1 MRFAAN
7 ILTLHINTPPIDQI
21 ESGLMIGKTLAHYE
35 ITGLLGKGGMG
46 EVFRALDTKLG
57 REVAIKILPPEVAQ
71 DPERAARFER
81 EARTLASLQHPNV
94 ASIYGFSE
102 DGGVPFLAME
112 LVEGEDLAQ
121 RLARGPLPLE
131 DALRIAREIAVG
143 LEAAH
148 EKQIVH
154 RDLKPANIKVDPA
167 GAVKILDFGL
177 ARAFSGDPNESS
189 EMLNSPT
196 ITAAMTRVGVILGTA
211 AYMSPE
217 QAKGK
222 LVDRRADIWSF
233 GAILHEM
240 LTGQQLFTG
249 ETVSETMA
257 EVMKGEITFKTLPSG
272 TPVRVRAL
280 LERCLERD
288 PQSRLRDIGEARIT
302 LDGPDDVEAV
312 AGTMAI
318 PRSRRTPWIVA
329 ATCLLA
335 MCTVVVW
342 HLLSRET
349 VTPRVLRFRLATDH
363 PISVR
368 QSDGRSVAISP
379 DGNHVVTLGSLNDKP
394 ILYLRRLDSF
404 EAKPLPGTEEAQSP
418 QFSPDGRWLAFKD
431 PRGILKLNLAGGS
444 PVFLG
449 SSTATVNGATWA
461 EDGYLY
467 FASNRKIFRLA
478 DSGGETEV
486 LYEDEGAVL
495 LENPYALPGGRGLL
509 LNSNSLG
516 GTQGSLLV
524 LDLETRKM
532 KDLGLQG
539 ASPRYLINGVLI
551 FAQADQVMGV
561 HFDLAALEAR
571 GTPTPVLQGVW
582 IEDGQMHL
590 DVAHDGTVAFLPAL
604 DDSRASILLVDRA
617 GQTQP
622 IIPGPLPFPGCS
634 DPRLSPDG
642 NRLVISVV
650 GYQIWILDLATETP
664 TLVSENGF
672 YPLWS
677 TDGKELV
684 FGSARN
690 KSMDLFHIPSDL
702 SRPENVLLDWEN
714 NLRSAAIAPDGTL
727 IFREEIPG
735 KGMDLNMWSAS
746 MPDSTIGLL
755 TGPDDELAP
764 AVSPDGQWVAY
775 VSNLSSQDEIYV
787 TSYPQPSGR
796 IQISNGGGTSP
807 AWSPDGKELF
817 YMAGDAMVAVQLTNE
832 PTLQVHS
839 RQTLFRGP
847 YLQYRWHRQYEVHP
861 DGEHFIMIEN
871 PPRGDVDVITGWFGE
886 IERTLAAEQ

>member
-1 MRFAAN
+1 
-7 ILTLHINTPPIDQI
+7 
-21 ESGLMIGKTLAHYE
+21 MIGKTLAHYE

-57 REVAIKILPPEVAQ
+57 REVAIKILPPEVAG

-81 EARTLASLQHPNV
+81 EARTLANLQHPNV
-94 ASIYGFSE
+94 ASIYGFAE

-148 EKQIVH
+148 DKQIVH

-177 ARAFSGDPNESS
+177 ARAFADDPNESS

-222 LVDRRADIWSF
+222 IVDRRADIWSF

-272 TPVRVRAL
+272 TPAHVRAL
-280 LERCLERD
+280 LRRCLERD
-288 PQSRLRDIGEARIT
+288 PQFRLRDIGEARIA
-302 LDGPDDVEAV
+302 LDRPDDVEAT
-312 AGTMAI
+312 AGTMAK
-318 PRSRRTPWIVA
+318 PKSRRTPWIIA
-329 ATCLLA
+329 AACLLA
-335 MCTVVVW
+335 MCTVVAW

-349 VTPRVLRFRLATDH
+349 VPPRVLRFRLATDH
-363 PISVR
+363 PVTVR
-368 QSDGRSVAISP
+368 QNEGRAVAISP

-394 ILYLRRLDSF
+394 IMYLRRLDSF
-404 EAKPLPGTEEAQSP
+404 EATPLPGTEEAQDP
-418 QFSPDGRWLAFKD
+418 QFSPDGRWVAFKD
-431 PRGILKLNLAGGS
+431 PKGFLKLNLAGGS
-444 PVFLG
+444 PIFLG
-449 SSTATVNGATWA
+449 SSSATVNGATWA
-461 EDGYLY
+461 SDGYLY
-467 FASNRKIFRLA
+467 FAGNRKIFRIA
-478 DSGGETEV
+478 DSGGEAEE

-495 LENPYALPGGRGLL
+495 LQSLFALPDGRGLL

-516 GTQGSLLV
+516 GTQGQLLV
-524 LDLETRKM
+524 LDLATRKI
-532 KDLGLQG
+532 KNLGLQG
-539 ASPRYLINGVLI
+539 ASPRYLNNGVLI

-561 HFDLAALEAR
+561 RFDLATLEAR

-582 IEDGQMHL
+582 IEDGVMHL
-590 DVAHDGTVAFLPAL
+590 DVANDGTVVFLPAL
-604 DDSRASILLVDRA
+604 PDSRASILMVDRA
-617 GQTQP
+617 GQAQP

-642 NRLVISVV
+642 RRLVISVV
-650 GYQIWILDLATETP
+650 GYQIWILDMATETP

-684 FGSARN
+684 FGSTRN

-702 SRPENVLLDWEN
+702 SRPETVLLDWEN
-714 NLRSAAIAPDGTL
+714 NLRSATMAPDGTL

-735 KGMDLNMWSAS
+735 KGMDLKMWSAAAA
-746 MPDSTIGLL
+746 DSTIGLL

-764 AVSPDGQWVAY
+764 AVSPDGRWVAY

-817 YMAGDAMVAVQLTNE
+817 YMAGDALVAVQLSNE

-886 IERTLAAEQ
+886 IERVLATDQ

>member
-1 MRFAAN
+1 
-7 ILTLHINTPPIDQI
+7 
-21 ESGLMIGKTLAHYE
+21 MIGKTLAHYE

-57 REVAIKILPPEVAQ
+57 REVAIKILPPEVAG
-71 DPERAARFER
+71 DPERSARFER

-94 ASIYGFSE
+94 ASIYGFAE

-131 DALRIAREIAVG
+131 DALRIARDIAVG

-222 LVDRRADIWSF
+222 LVDRP
-233 GAILHEM
+233 ILHEM
-240 LTGQQLFTG
+240 LTGQQLFIG

-272 TPVRVRAL
+272 TPTHVRAL
-280 LERCLERD
+280 LRRCLERD
-288 PQSRLRDIGEARIT
+288 PQFRLRDIGEARIA
-302 LDGPDDVEAV
+302 LDRPDDVEAV
-312 AGTMAI
+312 AETMVK
-318 PRSRRTPWIVA
+318 PQSRRAPWIVA

-335 MCTVVVW
+335 MFTVVAW
-342 HLLSRET
+342 HILSRET

-363 PISVR
+363 PVTVR
-368 QSDGRSVAISP
+368 QNEGRAVAISP
-379 DGNHVVTLGSLNDKP
+379 DGNHVVTMGSLNDKP
-394 ILYLRRLDSF
+394 TMYLRRLDSF
-404 EAKPLPGTEEAQSP
+404 DAKPLPGTEDAQDP
-418 QFSPDGRWLAFKD
+418 RFSPDGRWVAFKD
-431 PRGILKLNLAGGS
+431 SRGFKKLNLAGGS

-449 SSTATVNGATWA
+449 SSSATVNGASWA
-461 EDGYLY
+461 SDGYLY
-467 FASNRKIFRLA
+467 FTGNRKIFRLA
-478 DSGGETEV
+478 DSGGEAEEI
-486 LYEDEGAVL
+486 YEDEGAVL
-495 LENPYALPGGRGLL
+495 LQSLFALPDGRGLL

-516 GTQGSLLV
+516 GTQGRLLV
-524 LDLETRKM
+524 LDLATRKI

-539 ASPRYLINGVLI
+539 ASPRYLNNGVLI

-561 HFDLAALEAR
+561 RFDLAALEAR

-582 IEDGQMHL
+582 IEDGVMHL

-604 DDSRASILLVDRA
+604 PDSRASILMVDRA
-617 GQTQP
+617 GQAHP

-642 NRLVISVV
+642 KRLVISVV

-684 FGSARN
+684 FGSTRN

-702 SRPENVLLDWEN
+702 SRPETVLLDWEN
-714 NLRSAAIAPDGTL
+714 NLRSATMAPDGTL

-735 KGMDLNMWSAS
+735 KGMDLKMWSTAAA
-746 MPDSTIGLL
+746 DSTIGLL

-764 AVSPDGQWVAY
+764 AVSPDGRWVAY

-787 TSYPQPSGR
+787 TSFPQPSGR

-807 AWSPDGKELF
+807 AWSADGEELF
-817 YMAGDAMVAVQLTNE
+817 YMEGDALVAVQLANE

-847 YLQYRWHRQYEVHP
+847 YLQYRWHRQYDVHP